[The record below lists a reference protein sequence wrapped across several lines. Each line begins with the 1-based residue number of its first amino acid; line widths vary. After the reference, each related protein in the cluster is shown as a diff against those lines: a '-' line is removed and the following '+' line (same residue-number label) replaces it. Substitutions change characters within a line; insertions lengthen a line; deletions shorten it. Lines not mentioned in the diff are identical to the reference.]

1 MQVEI
6 ETENSRYS
14 FLFFVEKNNS
24 REFLKAKGKR
34 IGTNKTHIKVFPL
47 AEVTYAGEVVQCKKG
62 ESLIIK
68 GEAGIKTS
76 KIISIHIVGKL
87 VPLNEIRNFMDV
99 L

>member
-14 FLFFVEKNNS
+14 FWVSAEEKNNKKI
-24 REFLKAKGKR
+24 LKAKGKR
-34 IGTNKTHIKVFPL
+34 IGTNKAHIKVFPL

-62 ESLIIK
+62 ESLIVK

-76 KIISIHIVGKL
+76 KIKNIHIVGKSM
-87 VPLNEIRNFMDV
+87 PLNEIRNFMDV